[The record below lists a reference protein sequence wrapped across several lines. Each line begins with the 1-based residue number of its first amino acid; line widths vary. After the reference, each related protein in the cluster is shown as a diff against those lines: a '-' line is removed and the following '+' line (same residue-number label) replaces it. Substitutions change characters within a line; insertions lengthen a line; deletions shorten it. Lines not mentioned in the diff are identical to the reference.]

1 MAKSKQPFKWHT
13 EHQKTFK
20 QVKKI
25 LSTAPCLAFQYLL
38 ESLYWIVMSPIVRLE
53 LNKFKFRMEKNEQY
67 HMQVCLFCHDKE
79 DTSLP
84 KNNF

>member
-25 LSTAPCLAFQYLL
+25 LSTAPCLAFP
-38 ESLYWIVMSPIVRLE
+38 VPTG
-53 LNKFKFRMEKNEQY
+53 KFILDCDASYCSIGAE
-67 HMQVCLFCHDKE
+67 
-79 DTSLP
+79 
-84 KNNF
+84 